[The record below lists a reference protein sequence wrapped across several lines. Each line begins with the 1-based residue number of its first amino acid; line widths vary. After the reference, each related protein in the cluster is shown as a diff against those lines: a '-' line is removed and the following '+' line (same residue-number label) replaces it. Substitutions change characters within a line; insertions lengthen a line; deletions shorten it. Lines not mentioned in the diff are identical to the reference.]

1 MAIED
6 LYFARLDRTTP
17 SFVRGRGRVE
27 DLDLLVV
34 LDGGRD
40 ISEHGLV
47 RRHLDLDVGTGG
59 ALDLFDSRQDRR
71 S

>member
-27 DLDLLVV
+27 DLDLLVSSTAAETSASMV
-34 LDGGRD
+34 SFVV
-40 ISEHGLV
+40 IS
-47 RRHLDLDVGTGG
+47 TWT
-59 ALDLFDSRQDRR
+59 
-71 S
+71 